1 MPVIIKSDDEIAV
14 MRQAGRI
21 LAEVLQILVAE
32 VRPGLIISKLDR
44 MVKEEYERRGV
55 VPTFLGYLGYPA
67 HVCVSV
73 NDEIVHGIPSGRVL
87 QEGDLVSIDLGVTY
101 EGFVADSA
109 LTVGVGRISP
119 EAQQLLEVT
128 YQSLRDGIQ
137 ATRAGA
143 RMGEISHAIQSCAES
158 AGYSV
163 VREYVGHGVGRD
175 MHEEPQVPNYGPRDR
190 GLILRKGMVLALEP
204 MVNVGGWRTKKHDDQ
219 WTVSTLDGSLSAH
232 FEHTVAITDGDPEVL
247 TLRSDEEPIAAS
259 PAVAAVGGKN

>member
-14 MRQAGRI
+14 MRQAGHI
-21 LAEVLQILVAE
+21 LAEVLEILVAE
-32 VRPGLIISKLDR
+32 VRPGLIVNKLDR
-44 MVKEEYERRGV
+44 MVKEEYDRRGV

-143 RMGEISHAIQSCAES
+143 RLGEISHAIQSCAES

-247 TLRSDEEPIAAS
+247 TLRSDEEPIAVS
-259 PAVAAVGGKN
+259 PAVAAVGGKS

>member
-1 MPVIIKSDDEIAV
+1 MPVIIKSDEEIAV

-32 VRPGLIISKLDR
+32 VRPGLIVSKLDR
-44 MVKEEYERRGV
+44 IVKEEYERRDV

-73 NDEIVHGIPSGRVL
+73 NDEIVHGIPGDRVL

-109 LTVGVGRISP
+109 LTVGVGRISS
-119 EAQQLLEVT
+119 EAQQLMEVT
-128 YQSLRDGIQ
+128 YQSLREGIQ

-163 VREYVGHGVGRD
+163 VREYVGHGVGRE

-204 MVNVGGWRTKKHDDQ
+204 MVNVGDWRTKKHDDQ

-247 TLRSDEEPIAAS
+247 TLRSDEEPIAAL
-259 PAVAAVGGKN
+259 PVVAAAGGKN